1 VFFGHQTG
9 ERIMKS
15 AQKLTAA
22 ALSVTIT
29 LMGMALVSAPSM
41 LAGSAPALT
50 GVHTS
55 RSIRQPSRAGQ
66 IDMRTVPAASVTA
79 RA

>member
-1 VFFGHQTG
+1 
-9 ERIMKS
+9 MKP

-22 ALSVTIT
+22 ALSLTIT
-29 LMGMALVSAPSM
+29 LMGMALIGAPAM

-50 GVHTS
+50 GVHAS
-55 RSIRQPSRAGQ
+55 RSVRRQSGAGLT
-66 IDMRTVPAASVTA
+66 DLHAARAASATD

>member
-1 VFFGHQTG
+1 
-9 ERIMKS
+9 MKP

-22 ALSVTIT
+22 ALSLTIT
-29 LMGMALVSAPSM
+29 LMGMALIGAPAM

-50 GVHTS
+50 GAHAS
-55 RSIRQPSRAGQ
+55 RSVRRQSGAGQ
-66 IDMRTVPAASVTA
+66 MELRATGAASATD